1 MQSVEGAEREHD
13 EIGELMKWKFAML
26 KEDSDFVRRVKSIWV
41 GNESRLFKSMA
52 LDEWVE
58 GSGFTTTNVNYVG

>member
-1 MQSVEGAEREHD
+1 
-13 EIGELMKWKFAML
+13 MKWKFAML